1 MSWITRS
8 VRSWVC
14 SVSEIDRP
22 RSSAATVLEALQ
34 DRLQYRFADD
44 RLLRQALIHRSYLNE
59 SPELGLESNERLE
72 FLGDAVL
79 GAVVARRLYLI
90 FPDAAEGWLTV
101 ARSQLV
107 RNETLGRIG
116 SEIGLGACLL
126 MGAGISND
134 GARDRFSVLSRS
146 LEAVFG
152 AVWLDGGDP
161 AATDVILRLLAS
173 NFDSLSEDDVGPDSK
188 SQLQQLIQAQDG
200 AQPTYAIVE
209 ETGPPHD
216 RSFRAIVEVEGRAL
230 AEGVGR
236 SKQAAEMDAACHALA
251 MLEEQTV

>member
-1 MSWITRS
+1 M
-8 VRSWVC
+8 C
-14 SVSEIDRP
+14 VS
-22 RSSAATVLEALQ
+22 SSEHLDALQ
-34 DRLQYRFADD
+34 AKLRYRFANDG
-44 RLLRQALIHRSYLNE
+44 LLRQALVHRSYLNE
-59 SPELGLESNERLE
+59 ASEANLDSNERLE

-79 GAVVARRLYLI
+79 GAIVARRLYVD
-90 FPDAAEGWLTV
+90 FADAGEGWLTV

-107 RNETLGRIG
+107 RNQTLGQIG
-116 SEIGLGACLL
+116 REIGLGACLL

-134 GARDRFSVLSRS
+134 GARDRLSVLSRS

-152 AVWLDGGDP
+152 AVWLDGGDS

-173 NFDSLSEDDVGPDSK
+173 NFASLSEDDVEPDSK
-188 SQLQQLIQAQDG
+188 SQLQQLTQALDG
-200 AQPTYAIVE
+200 AQPTYSIVN

-236 SKQAAEMDAACHALA
+236 SKQAAEMDAARHALTSF
-251 MLEEQTV
+251 EERTV

>member
-1 MSWITRS
+1 M
-8 VRSWVC
+8 
-14 SVSEIDRP
+14 SEIDRP
-22 RSSAATVLEALQ
+22 RSSATTLLEALQ
-34 DRLQYRFADD
+34 DRLHYRFADD
-44 RLLRQALIHRSYLNE
+44 RRLRQALIHRSYLNE
-59 SPELGLESNERLE
+59 AAEADLQSNERLE

-116 SEIGLGACLL
+116 REIGLGKCLL

-134 GARDRFSVLSRS
+134 GARDRLSVLSRS

-152 AVWLDGGDP
+152 AVWLDGGDA
-161 AATDVILRLLAS
+161 AATDVILRLLAP
-173 NFDSLSEDDVGPDSK
+173 NLDSLSEDDVEPDSK
-188 SQLQQLIQAQDG
+188 SQLQQLVQAQDG

-216 RSFRAIVEVEGRAL
+216 RSFRAIVEVQGRAL

-236 SKQAAEMDAACHALA
+236 SKQAAEMDAAGHALS